1 MAGHDVDVLVRRA
14 FTPVFAHSPHVQEYF
29 SVEDVAPG
37 FPARWW
43 ELSRWLRSRHYDLII
58 LAYAKEKR
66 LSWASALSGTSRRV
80 AMWGGIWGRLTL
92 HQCLRSEIL
101 TNPRPFSEI
110 LLRCAEAVGVA
121 GQGLKPD
128 LFLPEA
134 ERAAARAF
142 IPSSLAGR
150 TLVGIHPGSAG
161 NACNLPSGIY
171 GDIAALLL
179 RETNCGVIVT
189 GTANEQKLLSAW
201 PRKVLESERVWI
213 SMGKLDVRQ
222 LAAIVA
228 EMAVYICSSTG
239 PLHIASAVGTPT
251 VSPFCPAI
259 PLNAAIWGNVGAP
272 SRVVEPKSCPRQSG
286 GTKCCDFTGQISAE
300 RIVVEV
306 QQLLAAAV

>member
-1 MAGHDVDVLVRRA
+1 M
-14 FTPVFAHSPHVQEYF
+14 
-29 SVEDVAPG
+29 
-37 FPARWW
+37 W
-43 ELSRWLRSRHYDLII
+43 
-58 LAYAKEKR
+58 
-66 LSWASALSGTSRRV
+66 SGV
-80 AMWGGIWGRLTL
+80 WGRLTG
-92 HQCLRSEIL
+92 HECLPSHIL
-101 TNPRPFSEI
+101 DAPRPVSEI
-110 LLRCAEAVGVA
+110 LLSCSRALLISD
-121 GQGLKPD
+121 QGLKPD
-128 LFLPEA
+128 FLLATDEV
-134 ERAAARAF
+134 RSAREL
-142 IPSSLAGR
+142 IPPSIPGHPI
-150 TLVGIHPGSAG
+150 VGIHPGSAG

-213 SMGKLDVRQ
+213 SMGQLDLRQ

-286 GTKCCDFTGQISAE
+286 GTKCCDFTGQIPAE